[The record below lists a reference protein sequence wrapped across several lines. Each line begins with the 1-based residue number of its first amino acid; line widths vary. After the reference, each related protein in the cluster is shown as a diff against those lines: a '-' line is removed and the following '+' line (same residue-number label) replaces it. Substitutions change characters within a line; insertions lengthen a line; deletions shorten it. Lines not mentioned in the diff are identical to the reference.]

1 MHWIKILL
9 TLVFA
14 STVVA
19 EPTGRWAG
27 SSTIPGWPPVFT
39 VVDFDADGATLSMLQ
54 ANLLDTPLGSFEL
67 DGETFSCTAD
77 ILGTVYRF
85 EGGGSSVLEGTVAG
99 TDDGAQAGGS
109 FAWTPHPPVATMKGA
124 VSYSGTLSI
133 GAVTSI
139 GMVIDHARDASGRLH
154 ADISIPMQKLSG
166 YPLEVKSESEGSAEL
181 VLAASGMPAVFTVPL
196 KGETIDVVFSQGGFS
211 STMPMQLDAD
221 PQRSQSRPQ
230 DPKPPFPYE
239 SREVLVSHPDGHS
252 LAGTLTVPPGAGPH
266 PAAILISGSGPQD
279 RNEEIMGHRPFL
291 VLSDHLTRQ
300 GIAVLRFDDRGVG
313 GSVVP
318 DPASLR
324 DVTTLDFASDT
335 SVLVDHLRAQPGID
349 PDRIGL
355 IGHSEGGIVAPLVAD
370 QRDDIAFVVLLAAPG
385 RRGVEL
391 LPDQGAMLMKAAGV
405 EQSVLDET
413 VAQHALVLK
422 MLVEGADRKTL
433 REPMRTLSHMQ
444 VGAMGLDVEVTDQ
457 FVEDAIDQSS
467 SPWITWFLA
476 HDPAPVLA
484 RLDMPVYAING
495 ELDLQV
501 PAGTELALIEEVM
514 RRSGGDLTARSYPG
528 LNHLF
533 QPATT
538 GAVEEYATIEI
549 TMDPMVMAEMARWI
563 NERMAT
569 NE

>member
-1 MHWIKILL
+1 
-9 TLVFA
+9 
-14 STVVA
+14 
-19 EPTGRWAG
+19 
-27 SSTIPGWPPVFT
+27 
-39 VVDFDADGATLSMLQ
+39 
-54 ANLLDTPLGSFEL
+54 
-67 DGETFSCTAD
+67 
-77 ILGTVYRF
+77 
-85 EGGGSSVLEGTVAG
+85 
-99 TDDGAQAGGS
+99 
-109 FAWTPHPPVATMKGA
+109 
-124 VSYSGTLSI
+124 
-133 GAVTSI
+133 
-139 GMVIDHARDASGRLH
+139 
-154 ADISIPMQKLSG
+154 
-166 YPLEVKSESEGSAEL
+166 
-181 VLAASGMPAVFTVPL
+181 
-196 KGETIDVVFSQGGFS
+196 
-211 STMPMQLDAD
+211 
-221 PQRSQSRPQ
+221 
-230 DPKPPFPYE
+230 
-239 SREVLVSHPDGHS
+239 
-252 LAGTLTVPPGAGPH
+252 
-266 PAAILISGSGPQD
+266 
-279 RNEEIMGHRPFL
+279 MGHRPFL

-444 VGAMGLDVEVTDQ
+444 VDAMGLDVEVTDQ
-457 FVEDAIDQSS
+457 FVEDAIEQSS
-467 SPWITWFLA
+467 NPWITWFLA

-501 PAGTELALIEEVM
+501 PVETELAVIRDTM
-514 RRSGGDLTARSYPG
+514 HRAGGDLTARSYPG

-538 GAVEEYATIEI
+538 GAVEEYGAIEI
-549 TMDPMVMAEMARWI
+549 TMDPVVMAEMARWI

-569 NE
+569 DE